1 MILSESQKKYL
12 RGLGHQLKPVVTVG
26 DAGLS
31 NAVVQEFNSAISHH
45 ELVKVRI
52 RASSRENRD
61 ALIDQLCQLE
71 SGNLIQR
78 IGNVALI
85 YRPDPDDARIRLP

>member
-1 MILSESQKKYL
+1 MALSESQKKHL
-12 RGLGHQLKPVVTVG
+12 RGLGHRLKPVVTVG

-31 NAVVQEFNSAISHH
+31 NSVMQEFNSTISHH
-45 ELVKVRI
+45 ELIKVRI

-61 ALIDQLCQLE
+61 ALIDELCQLG

-85 YRPDPDDARIRLP
+85 YRPNPDDTRIKLP

>member
-1 MILSESQKKYL
+1 MALSDSQKKHL
-12 RGLGHQLKPVVTVG
+12 RGLGHRLKPVVTVG

-31 NAVVQEFNSAISHH
+31 NSVMQEFNSTISHH
-45 ELVKVRI
+45 ELIKVRI

-61 ALIDQLCQLE
+61 ALIDELCQLG

-85 YRPDPDDARIRLP
+85 YRPNPDDTRIRLP